1 MNAFRLALSCSVIMP
16 GLVWTVFDAR
26 AQTCA
31 QAPSCSQL
39 GYTQTASEC
48 SGKAMLFCPFDST
61 KVFCGVSKSCE
72 NLGYTMTTTQCT
84 GRKYITCPY
93 DATKV
98 VCDMSAMI
106 GEIRLWA
113 GTTAP
118 KGWKICNGSSL
129 LIADYKAL
137 YDVIGTS
144 FGGSGKNFNLPD
156 FNGRVA
162 VGTGTSYSGG
172 SYKYEF
178 GKTGGQN
185 YVTLDKTEIPDHK
198 HLLPWGE
205 NEGFTNQANP
215 LWGYYNEFG
224 VWGNAGGMAQDCSYW
239 YSGYMGDRY
248 SVRNNAT
255 STSSSTTANTTKYSD
270 MRIFAANTGAHENK
284 MPFQVVNYIIYTGVY
299 N

>member
-106 GEIRLWA
+106 GEIRLWPTA
-113 GTTAP
+113 TAP
-118 KGWKICNGSSL
+118 KGWKICDGSSL
-129 LIADYKAL
+129 SSTTYSAL
-137 YDVIGTS
+137 YAVIGTTY
-144 FGGSGKNFNLPD
+144 GGSSTNFYLPN
-156 FNGRVA
+156 FKGRVP
-162 VGTGTSYSGG
+162 VGVGYATQYTYTLAEKGGENFVQLTSD
-172 SYKYEF
+172 
-178 GKTGGQN
+178 Q
-185 YVTLDKTEIPDHK
+185 IPDHK
-198 HLLPWGE
+198 HIMPWGE
-205 NEGFTNQANP
+205 AHDATANYP
-215 LWGYYNEFG
+215 WGY
-224 VWGNAGGMAQDCSYW
+224 W
-239 YSGYMGDRY
+239 
-248 SVRNNAT
+248 AT
-255 STSSSTTANTTKYSD
+255 SKPGSGDSDGDNKWYYSSYVVNRTGSRSYPTSSTSGWGTAGTCSNDRTYACS
-270 MRIFAANTGAHENK
+270 ISYHENR
-284 MPFQVVNYIIYTGVY
+284 MPYLVVNYIIYTGVY
-299 N
+299 